1 MLGLEYKWIQV
12 VRSAR
17 NPASKSSSGTK
28 SLIRFRLVLSERSE
42 PPSDSWVTELV
53 SSSQCLLSAK
63 QMASLE
69 LLGFNF
75 KVYAVMTTMSG
86 STEEHNEYWLR

>member
-28 SLIRFRLVLSERSE
+28 SLIRFRLVYLSVQNHHRT
-42 PPSDSWVTELV
+42 PG
-53 SSSQCLLSAK
+53 SQNWFHHLSAK

-75 KVYAVMTTMSG
+75 KVYAVTTTMSG

>member
-1 MLGLEYKWIQV
+1 MLGLDYKWIQV

-53 SSSQCLLSAK
+53 SSSQC
-63 QMASLE
+63 QTN
-69 LLGFNF
+69 GFARVIGSQFQGICSDDNYVW
-75 KVYAVMTTMSG
+75 VY
-86 STEEHNEYWLR
+86 